1 MLAIRGLHQMMLA
14 LVVPAAFSLACWN
27 AAGQG
32 AVFTNVSVAIPAVQ
46 QGVMAW
52 ADYNNDG
59 LLDILIAGNTNYQYG
74 GLMSVAQVWRNAG
87 GGNFTNIA
95 VGLPGLSDCAVAWA
109 DFDND
114 AYAPPRLSRATGSP

>member
-74 GLMSVAQVWRNAG
+74 GLMSVALVSRNAG
-87 GGNFTNIA
+87 GGNFTNNP
-95 VGLPGLSDCAVAWA
+95 VGLPALIASAEAWTT
-109 DFDND
+109 FHH
-114 AYAPPRLSRATGSP
+114 